1 MIGSFLLPADVEFAT
16 RRWEPTARRDVGH
29 AAGPV
34 SGARSLGE
42 RFMLFAR
49 RVVVRTHERA
59 LLYKDGEF
67 AGLLMPGTYRFIGAL
82 RRCEV
87 ERFDI
92 GRPAFEHPLVNQLIA
107 TKRAEIV
114 RAIEI
119 VETGP
124 NEVAFVFY
132 DERVAAILGPAERR
146 LYWKGAVTIRVERFA
161 LRGAVL
167 DARALTCLVGAND
180 SQGLAHAD
188 AERAVGA
195 RVVRDGHVGLLYVDG
210 KLTATLR
217 PGLHAF
223 WRYRG
228 TVEVDLVDVR
238 VRLLE
243 LPPQHIL
250 TRDKVPLRVGVAAS
264 YRLVDAARV
273 ARTLQDPTEH
283 LRNEIRLGLRVAVGG
298 RALDGLLEDR
308 VAIDRTMTRRVAK
321 RVADHGIAIRAVGL
335 TDIAIAAAWRTRR

>member
-16 RRWEPTARRDVGH
+16 RRRETSTRRDVGH

-49 RVVVRTHERA
+49 RVVV
-59 LLYKDGEF
+59 
-67 AGLLMPGTYRFIGAL
+67 
-82 RRCEV
+82 
-87 ERFDI
+87 
-92 GRPAFEHPLVNQLIA
+92 
-107 TKRAEIV
+107 
-114 RAIEI
+114 
-119 VETGP
+119 
-124 NEVAFVFY
+124 
-132 DERVAAILGPAERR
+132 
-146 LYWKGAVTIRVERFA
+146 YWKGAVTI
-161 LRGAVL
+161 
-167 DARALTCLVGAND
+167 VGAND
-180 SQGLAHAD
+180 SQGIARTD

-243 LPPQHIL
+243 LPAQHIL
-250 TRDKVPLRVGVAAS
+250 TRDKVPLRVGVTAS
-264 YRLVDAARV
+264 YRLADAARA
-273 ARTLQDPTEH
+273 ARTLQDPADH
-283 LRNEIRLGLRVAVGG
+283 LRNEIQLGLRVAVGD

-308 VAIDRTMTRRVAK
+308 VAIDRTMTRRVAR
-321 RVADHGIAIRAVGL
+321 RVADHGIVIRAIGL
-335 TDIAIAAAWRTRR
+335 TDIVLPAEMQGLINIANAKAATGRR